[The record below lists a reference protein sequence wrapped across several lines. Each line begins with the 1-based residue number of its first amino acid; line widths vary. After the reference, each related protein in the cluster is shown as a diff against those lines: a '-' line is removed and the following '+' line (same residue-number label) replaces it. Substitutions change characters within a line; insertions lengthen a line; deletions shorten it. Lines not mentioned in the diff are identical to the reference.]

1 MDWNSLTQDIV
12 GAYPFL
18 ASAQFG
24 LIDKGQHYSMP
35 PLLIMG
41 AYAAVTAMNAD
52 TGTRSALIFPH
63 STSIACQIAA
73 SAALGSIAKQFRAGL
88 PALPELLP
96 GEKVLLDGVDYIYL
110 RNEVV
115 KGTDFMVFNYQG
127 GIQKVPASQR
137 LRVQHSISQRQL
149 TKRDRYPI
157 ASVIDPILSTP
168 LRGNTSL
175 FRTAV
180 ILVAHINQTRERV
193 ADLSLSPDNNLTS
206 KLSSAFG
213 WGSLSDEGEVRLW
226 GSAGRREEPVV
237 LVSSNFADVCEYV
250 DVNPRKVDLVIVDG
264 TRSLNDLS
272 SFESLL
278 ERQIP
283 FLFVLSGKDQESI
296 PFLTKRGFCFWAW
309 NADDLTSLQSN
320 SQEKDERSPFFD
332 VERKLDSFAEFAVDI
347 IGCCN
352 PAFDSVFSSL
362 QKVRE
367 RLNDDDF
374 YASDVFGKLYG
385 VFLRASRIVSTSETV
400 MTRLAELIASV
411 NDDLETFENFL
422 EADLL
427 VLLHEAIN
435 ALGAGIADL
444 SADESKPA
452 LMNKEIQTL
461 KTAGYKSICVVLNK
475 SDFDVERDTITEKF
489 PGGSVVFEK
498 SSTFKG
504 SDEYDCVVLCGYLRG
519 NQMLRVFDK
528 SLGSRVIVFNYT
540 HEKEWTNSTKRKFF
554 GSFDTEDFRNPSVF
568 GKRQLAIANDGGTG
582 GESPEK
588 NALED
593 FEIRLH
599 ELKRLRILRGLDDEA
614 SVNKVAARCVMFNQ
628 GGYAF
633 LTDGH
638 SVPVINELMSAGAKP
653 DKLPQRKIKD
663 ISIGDFLLFRESSSR
678 NIIREL
684 ADLGLER
691 SGNAHLRELATR
703 WRPALTTVF
712 EKNGRS
718 LSRVKAVLS
727 GFGCD
732 RNELTIKN
740 WLQDENQIAPGD
752 DADLLAI
759 AEAAG
764 DDELMET
771 CETVVQ
777 AVSQVRGAHIQAS
790 KQVARL
796 LDKRIKG
803 DLQDLSE
810 TDAVIKVAG
819 LGNVFIV
826 CVESIDSSV
835 SQVAAHK
842 VNRLLRER

>member
-18 ASAQFG
+18 ASAKFG
-24 LIDKGQHYSMP
+24 LVDKGQHYSMP

-88 PALPELLP
+88 PALPELHP
-96 GEKVLLDGVDYIYL
+96 GDKVLLDGVDYIYL
-110 RNEVV
+110 RNEVIN
-115 KGTDFMVFNYQG
+115 GTEFMVFNYQG

-157 ASVIDPILSTP
+157 ASVIDPILSTT
-168 LRGNTSL
+168 LCGNTSL

-180 ILVAHINQTRERV
+180 ILVTHINQTRERV

-250 DVNPRKVDLVIVDG
+250 DVNPGKVDLVIVDG

-296 PFLTKRGFCFWAW
+296 PFLRKRDFGFWAW
-309 NADDLTSLQSN
+309 NANDLSTLQAN
-320 SQEKDERSPFFD
+320 SQEDEKSPFFD
-332 VERKLDSFAEFAVDI
+332 VERKLNSFAEFAVDI
-347 IGCCN
+347 VECSN

-362 QKVRE
+362 KKVRE
-367 RLNDDDF
+367 RLSDDDF
-374 YASDVFGKLYG
+374 YASDVFGKIYG
-385 VFLRASRIVSTSETV
+385 IFLRASRIVTSTETV
-400 MTRLAELIASV
+400 MTILAELIASV
-411 NDDLETFENFL
+411 NNDLSTFENFI
-422 EADLL
+422 EADLR
-427 VLLHEAIN
+427 VLLHEAIDT
-435 ALGAGIADL
+435 LELGIANL
-444 SADESKPA
+444 SADASKPA
-452 LMNKEIQTL
+452 RMYKEIQTL
-461 KTAGYKSICVVLNK
+461 KCAGNKSICVVLNK
-475 SDFDVERDTITEKF
+475 SDFEMERDTIAQKF
-489 PGGSVVFEK
+489 PRSSVVFEK

-504 SDEYDCVVLCGYLRG
+504 SDEYDCVLLCGYLRG

-528 SLGSRVIVFNYT
+528 SLGSRVVVLNYT
-540 HEKEWTNSTKRKFF
+540 HEKEWTSSTKRKFF
-554 GSFDTEDFRNPSVF
+554 GSFDSEDFRNPSVF
-568 GKRQLAIANDGGTG
+568 GKRQSAVASDGRSAE
-582 GESPEK
+582 ESPQQ

-614 SVNKVAARCVMFNQ
+614 SANKVNARCVMFNQ

-633 LTDGH
+633 LTERH
-638 SVPVINELMSAGAKP
+638 SVPVINELMSAGAKA

-691 SGNAHLRELATR
+691 DEPSN
-703 WRPALTTVF
+703 
-712 EKNGRS
+712 
-718 LSRVKAVLS
+718 
-727 GFGCD
+727 
-732 RNELTIKN
+732 
-740 WLQDENQIAPGD
+740 LQSDH
-752 DADLLAI
+752 
-759 AEAAG
+759 
-764 DDELMET
+764 
-771 CETVVQ
+771 
-777 AVSQVRGAHIQAS
+777 VS
-790 KQVARL
+790 
-796 LDKRIKG
+796 
-803 DLQDLSE
+803 
-810 TDAVIKVAG
+810 
-819 LGNVFIV
+819 
-826 CVESIDSSV
+826 
-835 SQVAAHK
+835 
-842 VNRLLRER
+842 